1 MTQYIWQSPQWPHF
15 TMNAER
21 LLVPLG
27 RCHNL
32 QGQLLQ
38 QVSSLGVDLELATQ
52 LEALTQEAVKSA
64 EIEGEFYNPDAV
76 RSSIA
81 KRLGLPTAGLPAA
94 PRNVDG
100 LVDVLLDATDL
111 DNPNLTADRLKAWQ
125 AALFP
130 TGRSGL
136 YEVKLGQWRSE
147 EMQVV
152 SGRYG
157 REKVHYTAPPPE
169 NIDQDMSFFFE
180 WWDKSHPRF
189 GKEDSILRAG
199 IAHYWFV
206 AIHPF
211 EDGNGRIARALADM
225 ALAQAEGAAKRCYS
239 LSSMLMESRVG
250 YYEILE
256 KTSNGQGNITDW
268 LCWFLERHEQAMLH
282 SQQTIC
288 KVMDISRFWQ
298 NVSDVSMNER
308 QRKVVKKLLE
318 VGQDGL
324 EGGLTAKKH
333 QGMIKGSR
341 ATLARDLADLVDKKI
356 LLMSGEKK
364 AAKYELN
371 WSLAAPARHS
381 TR

>member
-1 MTQYIWQSPQWPHF
+1 
-15 TMNAER
+15 MNAER

-27 RCHNL
+27 RCRNL

-38 QVSSLGVDLELATQ
+38 QASSLGVDLELATQ

-81 KRLGLPTAGLPAA
+81 RRLGLPTAGLPAS

-125 AALFP
+125 ASLFP

-136 YEVKLGQWRSE
+136 HEIKVGQWRSE
-147 EMQVV
+147 EMQII

-157 REKVHYTAPPPE
+157 RERVHYTAPPPE
-169 NIDQDMSFFFE
+169 KIEQEMGFFFE
-180 WWDKSHPRF
+180 WWDKSHPRS
-189 GKEDSILRAG
+189 GEVDSIIRAG

-239 LSSMLMESRVG
+239 LSSMLMEARDG
-250 YYEILE
+250 YYEVLE
-256 KTSNGQGNITDW
+256 KTSNGQGDITDW
-268 LCWFLERHEQAMLH
+268 LCWFLERHEQAMRLA
-282 SQQTIC
+282 QQTIS
-288 KVMDISRFWQ
+288 KVVDTSRFWQ
-298 NVSDVSMNER
+298 NISDVSLNER

-318 VGQDGL
+318 AGQDGF

-333 QGMIKGSR
+333 QGMVKGSR

-356 LLMSGEKK
+356 LLVSGARK
-364 AAKYELN
+364 ATKYELN
-371 WSLAAPARHS
+371 WSLAAPARPPA
-381 TR
+381 R